1 MRIYCITQG
10 IWPIF
15 HNNYKWNMTLRK
27 KEAALATPEEN
38 SDDWRKQE
46 TSKAKN
52 AQADPES
59 GNS

>member
-1 MRIYCITQG
+1 
-10 IWPIF
+10 
-15 HNNYKWNMTLRK
+15 MTLRK